1 MVPCPA
7 LLLGLRNEV
16 LDAVHPSQSVRHYRL
31 NSDDKTHTI
40 VPLRCS
46 SASVQGVHVQQQTQT
61 HLDPALIGTA
71 SFTRSERGFPEDA
84 DSFFPPMDAKTA
96 PPVAKSVPNVRYS
109 VLMARP
115 KMTLPIQRSVKW

>member
-1 MVPCPA
+1 MMPCSA
-7 LLLGLRNEV
+7 LLLGLCNKV
-16 LDAVHPSQSVRHYRL
+16 LDTVHPGQFVRQHE
-31 NSDDKTHTI
+31 SSGCDKTHTI
-40 VPLRCS
+40 ALLHCKGKRRTSVPIFHTS
-46 SASVQGVHVQQQTQT
+46 ENNNKT
-61 HLDPALIGTA
+61 HLDPAVIGTA

-115 KMTLPIQRSVKW
+115 KMTLPMQ